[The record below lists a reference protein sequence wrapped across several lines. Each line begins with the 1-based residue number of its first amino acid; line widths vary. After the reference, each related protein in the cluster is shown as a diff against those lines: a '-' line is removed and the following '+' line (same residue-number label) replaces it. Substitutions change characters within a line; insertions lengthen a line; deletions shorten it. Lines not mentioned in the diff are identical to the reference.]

1 MLRIVLWTFTEYK
14 KSQELPLTSFT
25 ISDGASHILQR
36 VEPSFIFC
44 DADELLSV
52 KKIIDD
58 IGLKAELFTVN
69 GSVEGYD
76 SIDDLMSATG
86 NEDSFVCVLFDLF
99 EYFLLKKKLNYDHA
113 FHFPYFIFSCT
124 KIADAFSHAAIYTC
138 SSGSTGLPKSICM
151 SHAFLIY
158 MFAIRVDEF
167 AVVMLCFS
175 SLYWLSGIWTTITS
189 AFKNTRIFTTQPF
202 STDLFFDLVEKY
214 KVKTKITLFSVA
226 TNETNI

>member
-1 MLRIVLWTFTEYK
+1 MLRIVLCTFVEHK

-76 SIDDLMSATG
+76 SVDDLMSATG

-99 EYFLLKKKLNYDHA
+99 EYFLL
-113 FHFPYFIFSCT
+113 
-124 KIADAFSHAAIYTC
+124 
-138 SSGSTGLPKSICM
+138 
-151 SHAFLIY
+151 
-158 MFAIRVDEF
+158 
-167 AVVMLCFS
+167 
-175 SLYWLSGIWTTITS
+175 
-189 AFKNTRIFTTQPF
+189 
-202 STDLFFDLVEKY
+202 
-214 KVKTKITLFSVA
+214 
-226 TNETNI
+226 